1 LVTIEFYE
9 CHIRGRGKHPIA
21 PRKALGQFA
30 AMKSDQQKSNHDN
43 PKTNQSHS
51 TMKAKFDSYWPTL
64 LALGV
69 CSTLTTTHAGFMV
82 PYPDAGTPVSANQ
95 ELFATGGD
103 VTLTYAGQGTA
114 ALSSILFLVSPG
126 SPYNSAA
133 NPIFANQTTPLG
145 TTLDLGA
152 FLAGTELEFGIHVTY
167 YGYGVSDWYTGP
179 SSRNADNTVHAYLV
193 NDYPTTGLTYV
204 GFEDTQHG
212 YADYNYQDF
221 QFTATGLTTAVP
233 EPSAVWCMALLGLIG
248 VVWQVRSRTQQRP
261 RQTE

>member
-1 LVTIEFYE
+1 MTIEFYE